1 MVRLVSHGIVGFA
14 AYLPISIRG
23 GARSAEEVTVHRI
36 VTAMKAAAL
45 AGAMNGSSRKAAQE
59 TRVIAAA
66 QVPIRPSTFDTRSAQ
81 TPVAKSATMNTA
93 WSSIR
98 MKMTALAGMPADFAR
113 AGR

>member
-1 MVRLVSHGIVGFA
+1 MITLTWL
-14 AYLPISIRG
+14 Y
-23 GARSAEEVTVHRI
+23 
-36 VTAMKAAAL
+36 AL

-59 TRVIAAA
+59 TSVTAAA
-66 QVPIRPSTFDTRSAQ
+66 QVPIRPSTLDTRSAQ

-98 MKMTALAGMPADFAR
+98 MKMTALAGMPAEFAR